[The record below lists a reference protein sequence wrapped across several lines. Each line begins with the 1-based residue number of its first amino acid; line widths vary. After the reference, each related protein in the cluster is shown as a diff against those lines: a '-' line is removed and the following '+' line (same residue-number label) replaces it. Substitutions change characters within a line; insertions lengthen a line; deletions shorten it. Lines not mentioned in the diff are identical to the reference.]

1 MDRGIMKALLVKLL
15 NYFSQMKNTVFSISA
30 KEQSE
35 YLESL
40 GNGRDDWERSY
51 FQYKCQCKLL
61 GKALAFMYNICS
73 IPIFIYWSLQF
84 RNKKPVMA
92 EKSEAVFY
100 GRSVSENYIPLH
112 LKSCYKDIRNIEEF
126 TAKELFMSKR
136 AKQYMREGMR
146 RYPFSFYF
154 LAKCLYKLAVYS
166 TIAQKYQP
174 DAIIASTEY
183 SFASSML
190 TGYCGTEKI
199 KHINVMHGEKL
210 FSIRDAYTRFHLF
223 YVWDQYYVELYRLLK
238 SEKTRYYVEKPRALM
253 FDDGEIRKE
262 YDYTYYLQVNTLDE
276 LSRIEEFL
284 RKLKK
289 DSRVSIR
296 PHPIYSKMDDVKKV
310 FKDYNI
316 EDCKQVSIE
325 TSILRTKNVVS
336 FYSTVL
342 YQAYLNGVDAVV
354 DDISYPEEFRRL
366 KELNYIMLTKKHGLL
381 SELII

>member
-1 MDRGIMKALLVKLL
+1 MKALLIKLS
-15 NYFSQMKNTVFSISA
+15 NYFSQMKNTVFLMSA

-40 GNGRDDWERSY
+40 GDGRDDWERSY

-61 GKALAFMYNICS
+61 GNALAFVYNVCS
-73 IPIFIYWSLQF
+73 IPIFVYWSFQF
-84 RNKKPVMA
+84 RNKRSVMV

-112 LKSCYKDIRNIEEF
+112 LKSCYKDIKNIGEF
-126 TAKELFMSKR
+126 TERELFLSKK
-136 AKQYMREGMR
+136 AKQYMREGMK
-146 RYPFSFYF
+146 RYPFSFCF

-166 TIAQKYQP
+166 TITQKYQP

-183 SFASSML
+183 SFTSSML
-190 TGYCGTEKI
+190 TGYCGIEKI

-210 FSIRDAYTRFHLF
+210 FSIGDAYTHFHLF
-223 YVWDQYYVELYRLLK
+223 YVWDQYYIDLYHLLK
-238 SEKTRYYVEKPRALM
+238 SEKTRYYVEKPKALM
-253 FDDGEIRKE
+253 FDREGSKKE
-262 YDYTYYLQVNTLDE
+262 YDYTYYLQAHTRDE
-276 LSRIEEFL
+276 LLRIEGFL

-289 DSRVSIR
+289 EGRISIR
-296 PHPIYSKMDDVKKV
+296 PHPIYSKMKDVNKV
-310 FKDYNI
+310 FKDYDI
-316 EDCKQVSIE
+316 EDCRQVSFE

-354 DDISYPEEFRRL
+354 DDISHPEAFQRL